1 MRIVCIALVTVALL
15 PVRGYAQGGPEIQV
29 SDGKVTMS
37 AQSIPLSRLL
47 SLWDRAV
54 GMNSQ
59 ILKPELANRMVS
71 VRFANLAVKDA
82 VQKIFEGQSLNY
94 LYIEGK
100 GIRVTD
106 ASTGGGTSSTGSAS
120 SSFPTDSPQP
130 VINSQPLAIGNV
142 QPQPNPGV
150 QPAPQQ
156 GPFGNPPAVTPAQPA
171 NANPGGG
178 IVPGQ
183 LPPAIGAGNPLNG
196 PSSPVPAATGGAA
209 ATVGF
214 PTAPPPVP
222 AQPQGPGNLG
232 ATPGV
237 IK

>member
-82 VQKIFEGQSLNY
+82 VQKIF
-94 LYIEGK
+94 
-100 GIRVTD
+100 
-106 ASTGGGTSSTGSAS
+106 
-120 SSFPTDSPQP
+120 
-130 VINSQPLAIGNV
+130 
-142 QPQPNPGV
+142 
-150 QPAPQQ
+150 
-156 GPFGNPPAVTPAQPA
+156 
-171 NANPGGG
+171 
-178 IVPGQ
+178 
-183 LPPAIGAGNPLNG
+183 
-196 PSSPVPAATGGAA
+196 
-209 ATVGF
+209 
-214 PTAPPPVP
+214 
-222 AQPQGPGNLG
+222 
-232 ATPGV
+232 
-237 IK
+237 